1 MRTDRNLILKAR
13 TFFSAF
19 LSHLDRWINMRRMR
33 KLYTNTIIIIITVFY
48 RLKQIN
54 SSRRRGV
61 RVHLCRRGGGT
72 NHDVLIL
79 KWNTCL
85 ILSDPPFI
93 EWHVRC
99 TFETFISPLF
109 LKQKIPES
117 FL

>member
-1 MRTDRNLILKAR
+1 
-13 TFFSAF
+13 
-19 LSHLDRWINMRRMR
+19 MRRMR
-33 KLYTNTIIIIITVFY
+33 KLYTNTIIIIKITVFY

-61 RVHLCRRGGGT
+61 RVHLCRGGG
-72 NHDVLIL
+72 HDVL

-99 TFETFISPLF
+99 NFETFISPLF
-109 LKQKIPES
+109 LKQKMRES

>member
-1 MRTDRNLILKAR
+1 
-13 TFFSAF
+13 
-19 LSHLDRWINMRRMR
+19 MRRMR
-33 KLYTNTIIIIITVFY
+33 KLYTNTIIITVFY

-61 RVHLCRRGGGT
+61 RVHLCRGGGG
-72 NHDVLIL
+72 HDVLIL

-99 TFETFISPLF
+99 NFETFISPSI
-109 LKQKIPES
+109 LKEDMRES
-117 FL
+117 LL